1 MERKLKISEA
11 RARLFDLVDYVTREE
26 RGVVLIERRDR
37 PERAALV
44 SEEHLRYLYATIDG
58 LERKSRTPFRLKGS
72 MKLMVSPEELES
84 ALAEGRREQA
94 ELATRKFDDR

>member
-11 RARLFDLVDYVTREE
+11 RAKLFALVDYVTREE
-26 RGVVLIERRDR
+26 QGVVLIERRDR

-44 SEEHLRYLYATIDG
+44 SEEHLRYLYATIEG
-58 LERKSRTPFRLKGS
+58 LERRGRAPFRLRGS
-72 MKLMVSPEELES
+72 MKLLVSPEELES

-94 ELATRKFDDR
+94 ELAARKFEGR